1 MNKSEI
7 VTHIPGQLGCSRAGT
22 HRLLDAWI
30 EAIPH
35 HLAVGDRVVF
45 RGPGSFGTRGVAGHR
60 GHRPADGQSL
70 EIPPKRQAT
79 FRPAE
84 GLRAAIRERPK

>member
-7 VTHIPGQLGCSRAGT
+7 VTHIAGQLGYSKAET

-30 EAIPH
+30 EAISH

-45 RGPGSFGTRGVAGHR
+45 RGLGSFATREVAGHR
-60 GHRPADGQSL
+60 GHRPTDGQSL
-70 EIPPKRQAT
+70 EIPPTRQVT

-84 GLRAAIRERPK
+84 GLRAAIRERSG

>member
-1 MNKSEI
+1 MNKSDI
-7 VTHIPGQLGCSRAGT
+7 VTHIAGQLGYSKAET

-30 EAIPH
+30 ETISH

-45 RGPGSFGTRGVAGHR
+45 RGLGSFATREVPGHR

-70 EIPPKRQAT
+70 EIPATRQVT

-84 GLRAAIRERPK
+84 GLRAAIRERSG